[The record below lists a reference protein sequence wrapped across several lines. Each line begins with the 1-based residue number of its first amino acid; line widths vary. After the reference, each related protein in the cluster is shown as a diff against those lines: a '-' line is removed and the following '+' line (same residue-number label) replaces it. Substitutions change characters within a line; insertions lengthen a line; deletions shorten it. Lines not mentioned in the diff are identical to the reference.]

1 MAENVNFPLDQGSR
15 TSAFQ
20 GLKEASQKT
29 DKPPQSEDKKKELS
43 NSDRARESQESQRDI
58 ASAERRELQA
68 NRQEVSKDAKS
79 ESRNA
84 RSQGPAGANKLS
96 RVSGGSAQDPE
107 EPSNEQS
114 TAGDSLNNRDRVNE
128 VQDGNNIDSIRK
140 ATARAA
146 EDATSQQGSPS
157 IRDTSEAGRPTQG
170 RERLEEDI
178 KNSAPSLEERA
189 AATLEQSPA
198 NDAKVQQRLQDKRV
212 EEARV
217 RVKNEP
223 ALRTPPQKI
232 KPVEKPKEPLREA
245 VDNNPL
251 RGPRPS
257 ELKDE
262 SDASAVETE
271 RGQNVSNLI

>member
-15 TSAFQ
+15 SSAFQ
-20 GLKEASQKT
+20 GLKETTPKA
-29 DKPPQSEDKKKELS
+29 DKPQQSEDKKKEVS
-43 NSDRARESQESQRDI
+43 NSDRARENQEARRDI
-58 ASAERRELQA
+58 AQAERRELQA
-68 NRQEVSKDAKS
+68 NRQESSQEAKS
-79 ESRNA
+79 KSENTR
-84 RSQGPAGANKLS
+84 RQEPAE
-96 RVSGGSAQDPE
+96 RR
-107 EPSNEQS
+107 NEQS
-114 TAGDSLNNRDRVNE
+114 TSADSLNNRDRTNE
-128 VQDGNNIDSIRK
+128 IQNGNNIDSVRK
-140 ATARAA
+140 ATTRAV
-146 EDATSQQGSPS
+146 EDATSVKQENPSPS
-157 IRDTSEAGRPTQG
+157 ARDTAEAEKPTQG
-170 RERLEEDI
+170 RGSFEEDLKSSPPSPEEI
-178 KNSAPSLEERA
+178 AGRSLEQR
-189 AATLEQSPA
+189 PP
-198 NDAKVQQRLQDKRV
+198 NDAKVQERLQDKRV
-212 EEARV
+212 EEARA